1 MYKLT
6 TQKLL
11 LPYYQTYLKNTK
23 KIKEIPEDGLDD
35 KGNLLPIERIHNKLL
50 VKNGKKKTLNNK
62 NVKRIWKDPL
72 CKIPIQVYLH
82 GLQ

>member
-6 TQKLL
+6 TQKWL

-50 VKNGKKKTLNNK
+50 VKNGKKKNTQQQ
-62 NVKRIWKDPL
+62 KRQENMKRPFM
-72 CKIPIQVYLH
+72 
-82 GLQ
+82 